1 MRTITT
7 QGCTLEPMV
16 EAHAREMFVVLSDPA
31 IYEFE
36 REPPPSV
43 ERLAAAYRLRES
55 RQSPDG
61 RERWLNWVVRLESQE
76 LAGYVQATVLQSGV
90 ALVAYE
96 FASKHWRQGIGSR
109 SVRAMMQ
116 ELAVAEGVRTC
127 IAILKMRNHR
137 SMGLLLHLGFEPA
150 TDADAATYGA
160 DADEAVMRRA
170 APLPGG

>member
-1 MRTITT
+1 
-7 QGCTLEPMV
+7 
-16 EAHAREMFVVLSDPA
+16 MFVVLSDPA

-36 REPPPSV
+36 REPPASV
-43 ERLAAAYRLRES
+43 ERLAARYRLRES
-55 RQSPDG
+55 RRSPDG

-116 ELAVAEGVRTC
+116 ELAEADGVHTC
-127 IAILKMRNHR
+127 IAVLKQRNHR
-137 SMGLLLHLGFEPA
+137 SLGLLRHLGFEPG

-160 DADEAVMRRA
+160 DVDETVMRRA
-170 APLPGG
+170 VPLPGR